1 MLRTSIARG
10 LHKGS
15 LSVPHEFTRVR
26 WPRPRVSLISSLL
39 LQSSGLVSVTDSE
52 EPEESGGM
60 RPALRPDEV
69 DADDVIAGN
78 P

>member
-1 MLRTSIARG
+1 VLVAVTERRTSPESFI
-10 LHKGS
+10 
-15 LSVPHEFTRVR
+15 
-26 WPRPRVSLISSLL
+26 VSLISSLL